1 MAQDGKIFI
10 GSDHAGFM
18 LKERLKKYMAE
29 KAIPYEDM
37 GNLKLDPGDDYPD
50 YAEKVARKVAETGGR
65 GVLVC
70 DSGVGV
76 CIAANKVRGVRAV
89 NASSERIAMMSRQHN
104 NANVLCLG
112 QDYLSEDESL
122 KVFDTW
128 LNTPFSPEPRHH
140 RRVDKIARIEGS

>member
-1 MAQDGKIFI
+1 MAEEGKVFI
-10 GSDHAGFM
+10 GSDHAGFE
-18 LKERLKKYMAE
+18 LKERLKKYMAD

-37 GNLKLDPGDDYPD
+37 GNLRLEPGDDYPD

-76 CIAANKVRGVRAV
+76 CIVANKVRGVRAV
-89 NASSERIAMMSRQHN
+89 NASNERIAMMSRQHN

-112 QDYLSEDESL
+112 QDYLSEDEAL

-128 LNTPFSPEPRHH
+128 LKTPFSPEPRHH